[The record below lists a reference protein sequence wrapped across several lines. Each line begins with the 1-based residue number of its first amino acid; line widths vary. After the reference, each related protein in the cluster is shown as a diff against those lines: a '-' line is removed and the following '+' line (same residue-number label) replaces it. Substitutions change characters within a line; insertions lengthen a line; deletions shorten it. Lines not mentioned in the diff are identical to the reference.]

1 MRLRRSIDN
10 QGPQEGAHSALYIET
25 RSMSAEEQERKADE
39 PPDTEKS
46 SGEQAML
53 YCPVC
58 SERLVQSRCKLVCE
72 KCGYF
77 MSCADYY

>member
-1 MRLRRSIDN
+1 MSEGMSIEESEREPD
-10 QGPQEGAHSALYIET
+10 ET
-25 RSMSAEEQERKADE
+25 PHATSE
-39 PPDTEKS
+39 
-46 SGEQAML
+46 SGEHPML

-58 SERLVQSRCKLVCE
+58 SERLTQSRCKLVCE

>member
-1 MRLRRSIDN
+1 MSTPEKEPEQRS
-10 QGPQEGAHSALYIET
+10 EHAATASRT
-25 RSMSAEEQERKADE
+25 
-39 PPDTEKS
+39 TEDP
-46 SGEQAML
+46 ML

-58 SERLVQSRCKLVCE
+58 SQRLTQNHCKLVCE

>member
-1 MRLRRSIDN
+1 MEHLE
-10 QGPQEGAHSALYIET
+10 PELPEPAP
-25 RSMSAEEQERKADE
+25 AEEQ
-39 PPDTEKS
+39 P
-46 SGEQAML
+46 ML

-58 SERLVQSRCKLVCE
+58 STRLMGRQCKLLCE

>member
-1 MRLRRSIDN
+1 MLDHPEPKPVEPDRQL
-10 QGPQEGAHSALYIET
+10 
-25 RSMSAEEQERKADE
+25 EED
-39 PPDTEKS
+39 P
-46 SGEQAML
+46 ML

-58 SERLVQSRCKLVCE
+58 STRLTGRKCKLQCE

>member
-1 MRLRRSIDN
+1 MMDRPEPA
-10 QGPQEGAHSALYIET
+10 PQEENTPL
-25 RSMSAEEQERKADE
+25 EED
-39 PPDTEKS
+39 P
-46 SGEQAML
+46 ML

-58 SERLVQSRCKLVCE
+58 STRLTGRKCKLLCE

>member
-1 MRLRRSIDN
+1 MADEEKRGADQPVDATRRSD
-10 QGPQEGAHSALYIET
+10 
-25 RSMSAEEQERKADE
+25 EE
-39 PPDTEKS
+39 PT
-46 SGEQAML
+46 L

-58 SERLVQSRCKLVCE
+58 SERLVQNHCKLVCE

>member
-1 MRLRRSIDN
+1 MRER
-10 QGPQEGAHSALYIET
+10 T
-25 RSMSAEEQERKADE
+25 RMNDEQTEPNANERGGDTKA
-39 PPDTEKS
+39 PD
-46 SGEQAML
+46 EQAML

-58 SERLVQSRCKLVCE
+58 SERLKQSRCKLVCE